1 MRMLI
6 TNPKSAHDLILE
18 ADLLVS
24 YGKILSKILQD
35 CQRSYMSNFYGLKSY
50 FILWNL
56 DHPSNLAISNEILI
70 LD

>member
-1 MRMLI
+1 MRMLL

-24 YGKILSKILQD
+24 YGKILPKILWD
-35 CQRSYMSNFYGLKSY
+35 CQRSFMSNFYGLKSY
-50 FILWNL
+50 LILSNL
-56 DHPSNLAISNEILI
+56 DYPSNLAISNEILI